1 MWSQATAHPAVFPSR
16 PGSSGRR
23 HGDANIEV
31 SLGGKGGL
39 EKRAA
44 EGQALEGKGQAPADW
59 PVGIITPIWLS
70 EERNPIT
77 CPKEEVRLAPRC
89 KVITA
94 KLPGMDS

>member
-1 MWSQATAHPAVFPSR
+1 MFPSR

-23 HGDANIEV
+23 RGDANIEV

-59 PVGIITPIWLS
+59 PTLPATLGVGIINPIWLS
-70 EERNPIT
+70 EERSPIT
-77 CPKEEVRLAPRC
+77 CPKEEVGLAPRC
-89 KVITA
+89 KIITA
-94 KLPGMDS
+94 KLPSMDS